1 MKRLFKITVLAVLSL
16 AFASCEEEPSCE
28 PIKELHFVVNST
40 ESQTKSYFDNNMDG
54 TYSPKWSKGDE
65 LAIFVGEI
73 NANTKITAKLSNV
86 NESGSSVACFEG
98 TASNVEE
105 EGTFRSF
112 VPAAAFVKAYA
123 NGTVG
128 VTLNTVQMPSSITI
142 DESCDILVAKPCYY
156 MSDAGSVVVDDL
168 YFKRLFSILK
178 VNLTGADA
186 LKGESV
192 KSFTIT
198 APQPVILSG
207 RAAVNLSEATV
218 SAWNTNDNAITALY
232 EADAPVFG
240 GENGLENTVW
250 LVVNPTTIASGST
263 LVFNAETANYNI
275 SKEVVL
281 TKDMIFP
288 ESQIAVINLSI
299 NEGDYSAVTHEDRII
314 VEKFSNA
321 SVTKETYQPSETGV
335 VGTGVSS
342 EMTYVY
348 TGSNTNIRLN
358 ANGHSSTD
366 PYLYMS
372 AANDAF
378 KMNNI
383 RLDNESSLKFSCQA
397 KTNSGTAAFTVRYKE
412 SSAGTWN
419 TAGTI
424 SASTSSFDTVQS
436 VIFSVGNT
444 VKSLD
449 LQIVASAA
457 VLVDDIILES
467 YIDNRTSLAV
477 PENVVAAVDGSVP
490 NKVNVTWDSVENAG
504 SYEIVFSA
512 SGHDDIVKTSSGSF
526 VEAESLS
533 YATEYSVKVKSVTS
547 DSDNFIDS
555 DYSEAVLVTTG
566 EKPAGAA
573 EWVSVPFADLKDGDK
588 VVIVRTSGTSLALS
602 NDNGTSAAPSAVAI
616 ACTGNKLNAEP
627 AANVIWQ
634 VGIEDGGVVFYTGED
649 KTKWLYFTG
658 TKANGVR
665 VGTNAAN
672 TFTFDSN
679 YLKHVGTSKYLGIYN
694 NQEWRA
700 YASCT
705 GTSNIANQTFA
716 FFVER

>member
-1 MKRLFKITVLAVLSL
+1 MKGLFKITILTVFAL
-16 AFASCEEEPSCE
+16 AFASCEEEPSCDE
-28 PIKELHFVVNST
+28 IQELHFVVNST
-40 ESQTKSYFDNNMDG
+40 ENRTKSYFDNNMDG

-73 NANTKITAKLSNV
+73 KADTKITAKLSNV
-86 NESGSSVACFEG
+86 NESGSSVASFEG

-112 VPAAAFVKAYA
+112 VPAAAFEKAYA

-168 YFKRLFSILK
+168 YFKRLFSVLK

-186 LKGESV
+186 LKGETV

-198 APQPVILSG
+198 APKPVILSG

-218 SAWNTNDNAITALY
+218 SAWNTNDNAVTALY

-281 TKDMIFP
+281 TEDMIFP

-299 NEGDYSAVTHEDRII
+299 REGDYSAVTHEDRII
-314 VEKFSNA
+314 VEKFNNA
-321 SVTKETYQPSETGV
+321 SVSKMTYQPSETGV

-348 TGSNTNIRLN
+348 TGANTNIRFN
-358 ANGHSSTD
+358 VNGHSSKD
-366 PYLYMS
+366 PYLYIS
-372 AANDAF
+372 TASDAF
-378 KMNNI
+378 TMNNI
-383 RLDNESSLKFSCQA
+383 IIDNESSLKFSCQA
-397 KTNSGTAAFTVRYKE
+397 KSNSGNVTLTVQYKE

-424 SASTSSFDTVQS
+424 SASTTSFDTVQS
-436 VIFSVGNT
+436 VIFSVGRS

-449 LQIVASAA
+449 LRIAGSAG
-457 VLVDDIILES
+457 VLVDDIILQS
-467 YIDNRTSLAV
+467 HIDNRTALLV
-477 PENVVAAVDGSVP
+477 PENVVASVDESVP

-504 SYEIVFSA
+504 SYEVVFSA
-512 SGHDDIVKTSSGSF
+512 SGYDDIVRTSSGSF
-526 VEAESLS
+526 VAAESLN
-533 YATEYSVKVKSVTS
+533 YATEYSVKVKSVAA

-566 EKPAGAA
+566 EKLDGAA

-588 VVIVRTSGTSLALS
+588 VVIVRTSGTSAALP
-602 NDNGTSAAPSAVAI
+602 NDQGASAAPSAVAI
-616 ACTGNKLNAEP
+616 SCTESKLNAEP

-634 VGIEDGGVVFYTGED
+634 VGVVDGKVTFYTGAD
-649 KTKWLYFTG
+649 KSKWLYCTA
-658 TKANGVR
+658 TNNGVR
-665 VGTNAAN
+665 VGTNAAK
-672 TFTFDSN
+672 TFTLDSN
-679 YLKHVGTSKYLGIYN
+679 YLKHVGTSRYLGVYN
-694 NQEWRA
+694 NQDWRC
-700 YASCT
+700 Y
-705 GTSNIANQTFA
+705 TSKTQANIANQTFA

>member
-1 MKRLFKITVLAVLSL
+1 
-16 AFASCEEEPSCE
+16 
-28 PIKELHFVVNST
+28 
-40 ESQTKSYFDNNMDG
+40 Y
-54 TYSPKWSKGDE
+54 E
-65 LAIFVGEI
+65 LAIFVVEI
-73 NANTKITAKLSNV
+73 NDNTKITAKLSNV

-240 GENGLENTVW
+240 GEDGLENTVW
-250 LVVNPTTIASGST
+250 LVVNPTTISSGST
-263 LVFNAETANYNI
+263 LVFNAETSNYNI
-275 SKEVVL
+275 TKEVVL
-281 TKDMIFP
+281 TKDVIFP
-288 ESQIAVINLSI
+288 GSQIAVINLSI

-321 SVTKETYQPSETGV
+321 SVTKKTYQPSETGV

-378 KMNNI
+378 TMNNI

-424 SASTSSFDTVQS
+424 SASTSSF
-436 VIFSVGNT
+436 
-444 VKSLD
+444 
-449 LQIVASAA
+449 
-457 VLVDDIILES
+457 
-467 YIDNRTSLAV
+467 
-477 PENVVAAVDGSVP
+477 
-490 NKVNVTWDSVENAG
+490 
-504 SYEIVFSA
+504 
-512 SGHDDIVKTSSGSF
+512 
-526 VEAESLS
+526 
-533 YATEYSVKVKSVTS
+533 
-547 DSDNFIDS
+547 
-555 DYSEAVLVTTG
+555 
-566 EKPAGAA
+566 
-573 EWVSVPFADLKDGDK
+573 
-588 VVIVRTSGTSLALS
+588 
-602 NDNGTSAAPSAVAI
+602 
-616 ACTGNKLNAEP
+616 
-627 AANVIWQ
+627 
-634 VGIEDGGVVFYTGED
+634 
-649 KTKWLYFTG
+649 
-658 TKANGVR
+658 
-665 VGTNAAN
+665 
-672 TFTFDSN
+672 
-679 YLKHVGTSKYLGIYN
+679 
-694 NQEWRA
+694 
-700 YASCT
+700 
-705 GTSNIANQTFA
+705 
-716 FFVER
+716 

>member
-1 MKRLFKITVLAVLSL
+1 MKGLFKITILTVFAL
-16 AFASCEEEPSCE
+16 AFASCEEEPSCDE
-28 PIKELHFVVNST
+28 IQELHFVVNST
-40 ESQTKSYFDNNMDG
+40 ENRTKSYFDNNMDG

-73 NANTKITAKLSNV
+73 KADTKITAKLSNV
-86 NESGSSVACFEG
+86 NESGSSVASFEG

-112 VPAAAFVKAYA
+112 VPAAAFEKAYA

-168 YFKRLFSILK
+168 YFKRLFSVLK

-186 LKGESV
+186 LKGETV

-198 APQPVILSG
+198 APKPVILAG

-218 SAWNTNDNAITALY
+218 SAWNTNDNAVTALY

-240 GENGLENTVW
+240 GENGLANTVW

-281 TKDMIFP
+281 TEDMTFP

-299 NEGDYSAVTHEDRII
+299 KEGDYSAVTHEDRII
-314 VEKFSNA
+314 VEKFNNA
-321 SVTKETYQPSETGV
+321 SVSKKTYQPSETGV

-348 TGSNTNIRLN
+348 TGANTNIRFN
-358 ANGHSSTD
+358 ANGHSSND
-366 PYLYMS
+366 PYLYIS
-372 AANDAF
+372 TASDAF
-378 KMNNI
+378 TMNNI
-383 RLDNESSLKFSCQA
+383 IIDNESSLKFSCQA
-397 KTNSGTAAFTVRYKE
+397 KSNSGNVTLTVQYKE

-424 SASTSSFDTVQS
+424 SASTTSFDTVQS
-436 VIFSVGNT
+436 VIFSVGRS

-449 LQIVASAA
+449 LRIAGSAG
-457 VLVDDIILES
+457 VLVDDIILQS
-467 YIDNRTSLAV
+467 HIDNRTALLV
-477 PENVVAAVDGSVP
+477 PENVVASVDESVP

-504 SYEIVFSA
+504 SYEVVFSA
-512 SGHDDIVKTSSGSF
+512 SGYDDIVRTSSGSF
-526 VEAESLS
+526 VAAESLN
-533 YATEYSVKVKSVTS
+533 YATEYSVKVKSVAA

-566 EKPAGAA
+566 EKPDGAA
-573 EWVSVPFADLKDGDK
+573 EWVSVPFADLKDCDK
-588 VVIVRTSGTSLALS
+588 VVIVRTSGTSVALP
-602 NDNGTSAAPSAVAI
+602 NDQGASAAPSAVAI
-616 ACTGNKLNAEP
+616 SCTESKLNAEP

-634 VGIEDGGVVFYTGED
+634 VEVVDGKVTFYTGAD
-649 KTKWLYFTG
+649 KAKWLYCTG

-694 NQEWRA
+694 NQDWRA

-705 GTSNIANQTFA
+705 GSSNIANQTFA